1 MGGWVILTAVV
12 MWLYREMREEYNEVN
27 QMINKNK

>member
-12 MWLYREMREEYNEVN
+12 MWLYREMREEYSEVN